1 MFVFNIVTILY
12 KPHHKQNCYENLA
25 TILRAVILSLYQF
38 FVSLIDLWQ
47 SFVYLQLNLFV
58 ERIRKWSMEWLMEKL
73 LPLIAPSNPIQPRGF
88 DLDGLSIP
96 ARNWIP
102 CHNHDTR
109 SGDLPHKWVDWSLNI
124 ELHWIKLIHTK
135 KSNVVLV
142 EARVSNPRF
151 PPIALRRLYILKRRI
166 CRTFTTLGRN
176 DYVTGL

>member
-109 SGDLPHKWVDWSLNI
+109 SGDLPHKWVDWSLNYI
-124 ELHWIKLIHTK
+124 ESNLYIPKNQMLYWSKQGFQTQGFHQLHWEDFIFW
-135 KSNVVLV
+135 SAEFAVLSPHWV
-142 EARVSNPRF
+142 EM
-151 PPIALRRLYILKRRI
+151 I
-166 CRTFTTLGRN
+166 T
-176 DYVTGL
+176 